1 MELLRMDSAIDELIT
16 RNASLGELSA
26 HALAQGSLPLPK
38 TACAGCW
45 RVTSIEEVG
54 RVVDLTVRLAGWG
67 LTAKVTRARPSR
79 RTTRRVCVR
88 TLRRAVSL
96 ASSSQ
101 ARHAHGPIPLPR
113 HQRCRRG
120 RQGRH
125 HRAARCRS
133 AGAAAG
139 VGLSL
144 IRASKLRS
152 RSRRLASLPTRELI
166 NMLFHMQML
175 LRAGVPIITALL
187 QDLRDGA
194 DSLELRQV
202 AASLMDRI
210 QNGST
215 LADAM
220 AADPGI
226 FSRSWCTWCARV
238 KSPPAGRGDG
248 RTGAIA
254 EVAGRA
260 GSTDQETAHV
270 SGLCHR
276 HHHRGGGVP
285 DGLPGAPA
293 GQLHPQHGPGNP
305 VSDAPADLAV
315 RGLCQLLVD
324 HSAGPVV
331 AVMALA
337 AAARANEQVR
347 FKLHQALL
355 SIPALGPVIKKII
368 LARLT
373 DSFGLMY
380 RTGIPVIESLG
391 YCEKITSNLPVRAA
405 LVRARERI
413 ANGASISDAF
423 AMENLFPS
431 LVVRML
437 RVGRPRVRWTM
448 PWPMSAIFHPRH
460 R

>member
-1 MELLRMDSAIDELIT
+1 MARYRYRAI
-16 RNASLGELSA
+16 N
-26 HALAQGSLPLPK
+26 
-38 TACAGCW
+38 
-45 RVTSIEEVG
+45 
-54 RVVDLTVRLAGWG
+54 
-67 LTAKVTRARPSR
+67 
-79 RTTRRVCVR
+79 
-88 TLRRAVSL
+88 
-96 ASSSQ
+96 
-101 ARHAHGPIPLPR
+101 
-113 HQRCRRG
+113 
-120 RQGRH
+120 
-125 HRAARCRS
+125 
-133 AGAAAG
+133 AAG
-139 VGLSL
+139 EVVKGDITALHDADLQAQLRASGLSL

-175 LRAGVPIITALL
+175 LRAGVPLIGAL

-226 FSRSWCTWCARV
+226 FSEVMVHLVRSGEV
-238 KSPPAGRGDG
+238 
-248 RTGAIA
+248 TGQLA
-254 EVAGRA
+254 EVMEELVRSLKWQAELAAQTKKLLMYPAFVTVTITGVVVFLMVYLVPQLVSFIRNM
-260 GSTDQETAHV
+260 GQEIPFQTRLLIWLSEAFV
-270 SGLCHR
+270 NYWWII
-276 HHHRGGGVP
+276 
-285 DGLPGAPA
+285 LPA
-293 GQLHPQHGPGNP
+293 
-305 VSDAPADLAV
+305 
-315 RGLCQLLVD
+315 
-324 HSAGPVV
+324 PVV

-437 RVGRPRVRWTM
+437 RVGEATGALDDALANVSYFFTRDIDESIGRVQALIEPVLTVVLGLILGWIMLAVLGPIYDTISKIRT
-448 PWPMSAIFHPRH
+448 
-460 R
+460 

>member
-1 MELLRMDSAIDELIT
+1 MARYRYRAI
-16 RNASLGELSA
+16 N
-26 HALAQGSLPLPK
+26 
-38 TACAGCW
+38 
-45 RVTSIEEVG
+45 
-54 RVVDLTVRLAGWG
+54 
-67 LTAKVTRARPSR
+67 
-79 RTTRRVCVR
+79 
-88 TLRRAVSL
+88 
-96 ASSSQ
+96 
-101 ARHAHGPIPLPR
+101 
-113 HQRCRRG
+113 
-120 RQGRH
+120 
-125 HRAARCRS
+125 
-133 AGAAAG
+133 AAG
-139 VGLSL
+139 EVVKGDITALHDADLQAQLRASGLSL

-175 LRAGVPIITALL
+175 LRAGVPIITAL

-226 FSRSWCTWCARV
+226 FSEVMVHLVRSGEV
-238 KSPPAGRGDG
+238 
-248 RTGAIA
+248 TGQLA
-254 EVAGRA
+254 EVMEELVRSLKWQAELAAQTKKLLMYPAFVTVTITGVVVFLMVYLVPQLVSFIRNM
-260 GSTDQETAHV
+260 GQEIPFQTRLLIWLSEAFV
-270 SGLCHR
+270 NYWWII
-276 HHHRGGGVP
+276 
-285 DGLPGAPA
+285 LPA
-293 GQLHPQHGPGNP
+293 
-305 VSDAPADLAV
+305 
-315 RGLCQLLVD
+315 
-324 HSAGPVV
+324 PVV

-337 AAARANEQVR
+337 SAARANEQVR

-437 RVGRPRVRWTM
+437 RVGEATGALDDALANVSYFFTRDIDESIGRVQALIEPVLTVVLGLILGWIMLAVLGPIYDTISKIR
-448 PWPMSAIFHPRH
+448 A
-460 R
+460 

>member
-1 MELLRMDSAIDELIT
+1 MARFRYRAI
-16 RNASLGELSA
+16 N
-26 HALAQGSLPLPK
+26 
-38 TACAGCW
+38 
-45 RVTSIEEVG
+45 
-54 RVVDLTVRLAGWG
+54 
-67 LTAKVTRARPSR
+67 
-79 RTTRRVCVR
+79 
-88 TLRRAVSL
+88 
-96 ASSSQ
+96 
-101 ARHAHGPIPLPR
+101 
-113 HQRCRRG
+113 
-120 RQGRH
+120 
-125 HRAARCRS
+125 
-133 AGAAAG
+133 AAG
-139 VGLSL
+139 EVVKGDITALHDADLQAQLRASGLSL

-175 LRAGVPIITALL
+175 LRAGVPIITAL

-226 FSRSWCTWCARV
+226 FSEVMVHLVRSGEV
-238 KSPPAGRGDG
+238 
-248 RTGAIA
+248 TGQLA
-254 EVAGRA
+254 EVMEELVRSLKWQAELAAQTKKLLMYPAFVTVTITGVVVFLMVYLVPQLVSFIRNM
-260 GSTDQETAHV
+260 GQEIPFQTRLLIWLSEAFV
-270 SGLCHR
+270 NYWWII
-276 HHHRGGGVP
+276 
-285 DGLPGAPA
+285 LPA
-293 GQLHPQHGPGNP
+293 
-305 VSDAPADLAV
+305 
-315 RGLCQLLVD
+315 
-324 HSAGPVV
+324 PVV

-413 ANGASISDAF
+413 VNGASISDAF

-437 RVGRPRVRWTM
+437 RVGEATGALDDALANVSYFFTRDIDESIGRVQALIEPVLTVVLGLILGWIMLAVLGPIYDTISKIR
-448 PWPMSAIFHPRH
+448 A
-460 R
+460 

>member
-1 MELLRMDSAIDELIT
+1 MARYRYRAI
-16 RNASLGELSA
+16 N
-26 HALAQGSLPLPK
+26 
-38 TACAGCW
+38 
-45 RVTSIEEVG
+45 
-54 RVVDLTVRLAGWG
+54 
-67 LTAKVTRARPSR
+67 
-79 RTTRRVCVR
+79 
-88 TLRRAVSL
+88 
-96 ASSSQ
+96 
-101 ARHAHGPIPLPR
+101 
-113 HQRCRRG
+113 
-120 RQGRH
+120 
-125 HRAARCRS
+125 
-133 AGAAAG
+133 AAG
-139 VGLSL
+139 EVVKGDITALHDADLQAQLRASGLSL

-175 LRAGVPIITALL
+175 LRAGVPIITAL

-226 FSRSWCTWCARV
+226 FSEVMVHLVRSGEV
-238 KSPPAGRGDG
+238 
-248 RTGAIA
+248 TGQLA
-254 EVAGRA
+254 EVMEELVRSLKWQAELAAQTKKLLMYPAFVTVTITGVVVFLMVYLVPQLVSFIRNM
-260 GSTDQETAHV
+260 GQEIPFQTRLLIWLSEAFV
-270 SGLCHR
+270 NYWWII
-276 HHHRGGGVP
+276 
-285 DGLPGAPA
+285 LPT
-293 GQLHPQHGPGNP
+293 
-305 VSDAPADLAV
+305 
-315 RGLCQLLVD
+315 
-324 HSAGPVV
+324 PVV

-437 RVGRPRVRWTM
+437 RVGEATGALDDALANVSYFFTRDIDESIGRVQALIEPVLTVVLGLILGWIMLAVLGPIYDTISKIR
-448 PWPMSAIFHPRH
+448 A
-460 R
+460 

>member
-1 MELLRMDSAIDELIT
+1 MARFRYRAI
-16 RNASLGELSA
+16 N
-26 HALAQGSLPLPK
+26 
-38 TACAGCW
+38 
-45 RVTSIEEVG
+45 
-54 RVVDLTVRLAGWG
+54 
-67 LTAKVTRARPSR
+67 
-79 RTTRRVCVR
+79 
-88 TLRRAVSL
+88 
-96 ASSSQ
+96 
-101 ARHAHGPIPLPR
+101 
-113 HQRCRRG
+113 
-120 RQGRH
+120 
-125 HRAARCRS
+125 
-133 AGAAAG
+133 AAG
-139 VGLSL
+139 EVVKGDITALHDADLQAQLRASGLSL
-144 IRASKLRS
+144 IRASKLRN

-175 LRAGVPIITALL
+175 LRAGVPIITAL

-226 FSRSWCTWCARV
+226 FSEVMVHLVRSGEV
-238 KSPPAGRGDG
+238 
-248 RTGAIA
+248 TGQLA
-254 EVAGRA
+254 EVMEELVRSLKWQAELASQTKKLLMYPAFVTVTITGVVVFLMVYLVPQLVSFIRNM
-260 GSTDQETAHV
+260 GQEIPFQTRLLIWLSEAFV
-270 SGLCHR
+270 NYWWII
-276 HHHRGGGVP
+276 
-285 DGLPGAPA
+285 LPA
-293 GQLHPQHGPGNP
+293 
-305 VSDAPADLAV
+305 
-315 RGLCQLLVD
+315 
-324 HSAGPVV
+324 PVV

-347 FKLHQALL
+347 FKLHHALL

-413 ANGASISDAF
+413 VNGASISDAF

-437 RVGRPRVRWTM
+437 RVGEATGALDVALANVSYFFTRDIDESIGRVQALIEPVLTVVLGLILGWIMLAVLGPIYDTISKIR
-448 PWPMSAIFHPRH
+448 A
-460 R
+460 